1 MNQHS
6 QTLKQVSAADLQ
18 SYLSWFRTPPLWL
31 DLDGLRV
38 VHACW
43 DESMADQTCQADKTC
58 QIRRTG
64 QISGPITPITNE
76 FLLSACRKNQPLFGP
91 VETIL
96 KGKEAKLPAG
106 LGFHDKD
113 GHFRT
118 STRVRWYA
126 DPHGQ
131 TYRTYLMEA
140 EPIDCD
146 LPLEHSV
153 LEAAAPY
160 PATAKPVF
168 IGHYWLTGDK
178 PALLAPNVACLDWS
192 VAKGGFLCAY
202 RWNGEQTLDPAQFA
216 HVPAMLERRKP
227 ASLPRGHAEI
237 AASPWA

>member
-1 MNQHS
+1 
-6 QTLKQVSAADLQ
+6 
-18 SYLSWFRTPPLWL
+18 
-31 DLDGLRV
+31 
-38 VHACW
+38 
-43 DESMADQTCQADKTC
+43 MADK
-58 QIRRTG
+58 IRRTNRTG
-64 QISGPITPITNE
+64 QISGPITPISPITDE

-168 IGHYWLTGDK
+168 IGHYWLTGEK
-178 PALLAPNVACLDWS
+178 PELLAPNVACLDWS

-216 HVPAMLERRKP
+216 HV
-227 ASLPRGHAEI
+227 
-237 AASPWA
+237 AATL

>member
-18 SYLSWFRTPPLWL
+18 SYLSWFRTLPLWL

-43 DESMADQTCQADKTC
+43 DESMADKTCQAD

-64 QISGPITPITNE
+64 QISGPISPITDE
-76 FLLSACRKNQPLFGP
+76 FLRSACRKDQPLFGP

-126 DPHGQ
+126 D
-131 TYRTYLMEA
+131 
-140 EPIDCD
+140 
-146 LPLEHSV
+146 
-153 LEAAAPY
+153 
-160 PATAKPVF
+160 
-168 IGHYWLTGDK
+168 LT
-178 PALLAPNVACLDWS
+178 PPR
-192 VAKGGFLCAY
+192 FLYQC
-202 RWNGEQTLDPAQFA
+202 
-216 HVPAMLERRKP
+216 
-227 ASLPRGHAEI
+227 S
-237 AASPWA
+237 